1 MNWTPQDARNLY
13 NLPGW
18 SNGYFDVGD
27 DGHLLA
33 RPGGHVDAPA
43 IDLKALV
50 DRVHEHGLTLPVLV
64 RFTDILRSQVDRL
77 HGAFTTAMQASGYAA
92 SYTAIYPIKVNQQQH
107 VVDAIVK
114 HGGKRIGLECGSK
127 PELMAVIGSL
137 TSGGTIICN
146 GYKDA
151 EYIRLAL
158 IAQRL
163 GHSVVLVIE
172 KLSELELIINIAG
185 AMQITPE
192 LGLRVRLSTVT
203 SGNWQNTGGDRS
215 KFGFTAAGA
224 LALVNRLQQAGMLEC
239 LTLLHC
245 HPGSQIASIEVF
257 RRALQEVARTWVELR
272 NSGAPITTVDVGGG
286 LGVDYEGTASQ
297 SECSMNYDVTRYA
310 QTVVEEFSAITAAY
324 KLPPPD
330 LMSESGR
337 ALTAHHAVLITN
349 VLDTE
354 RVLCDAG
361 EAQADD
367 PAPVQTLRAGLQQIT
382 ADNVLDSYH
391 AANAGLA
398 ELRTLFIEGKAG
410 LAQRAR
416 GESLYYALCRK
427 VQGLLAGQEAAS
439 PHLDDIN
446 QRLADKVFC
455 NMSVFQSM
463 PDVWGIDQVFPIV
476 PLQRLDEPPQRRAT
490 LHDLTCDSDG
500 RIDRY
505 VDAGGVEST
514 LPVHAVAGDENYLLG
529 FFLVGAYQEI
539 LGDMHNLFGDT
550 DAVNVELDADGG
562 YRLVDPR
569 HGDSVDELLR
579 YVEFEPKRLMARYRE
594 KINAAGLAGAERSMC
609 LQALEGGLTGTTYM
623 EDE

>member
-1 MNWTPQDARNLY
+1 MNWTVQDSRRLY
-13 NLPGW
+13 SIPGW
-18 SNGYFDVGD
+18 SSGYFDVGD
-27 DGHLLA
+27 NGHLLA
-33 RPGGHVDAPA
+33 RPRGAPDGPS
-43 IDLKALV
+43 IDLKTLV
-50 DRVHEHGLTLPVLV
+50 ERVHEQGLTLPVLV
-64 RFTDILRSQVDRL
+64 RFTDILHSQVDRL
-77 HGAFTTAMQASGYAA
+77 YHAFAAAMQAHDYSAR
-92 SYTAIYPIKVNQQQH
+92 YTSIYPIKVNQQQH
-107 VVDAIVK
+107 VVDAIVA
-114 HGGKRIGLECGSK
+114 HGGSRVGLECGSK

-137 TSGGTIICN
+137 PAGGTIICN

-163 GHSVVLVIE
+163 GHRVVLVIE
-172 KLSELELIINIAG
+172 KLSELELVIDTAA
-185 AMQITPE
+185 AMQVKPE

-203 SGNWQNTGGDRS
+203 AGNWQNTGGDRS

-224 LALVNRLQQAGMLEC
+224 LALVDRLQQAGMLDC
-239 LTLLHC
+239 LSLLHC

-257 RRALQEVARTWVELR
+257 RRALQEVTRTWVELR
-272 NSGAPITTVDVGGG
+272 NTGAPIATVDVGGG

-297 SECSMNYDVTRYA
+297 SECSMNYDLERYA
-310 QTVVEEFSAITAAY
+310 QAVVEEFAVMAKAHE
-324 KLPPPD
+324 LPPPD

-354 RVLCDAG
+354 QVLCEAG
-361 EAQADD
+361 AAQPDD
-367 PAPVQTLRAGLQQIT
+367 PASLEALRSGLDQLT
-382 ADNVLDSYH
+382 ADNALESYH
-391 AANAGLA
+391 EANIQLAA
-398 ELRTLFIEGKAG
+398 LRTLYIAGKAG
-410 LAQRAR
+410 LRQRAR
-416 GESLYYALCRK
+416 GESLYYALCRRL
-427 VQGLLAGQEAAS
+427 QTLLAARLPAPAE
-439 PHLDDIN
+439 LDDIN

-455 NMSVFQSM
+455 NLSVFQSM
-463 PDVWGIDQVFPIV
+463 PDVWGIDQIFPIV
-476 PLQRLDEPPQRRAT
+476 PLQRLDEPPQRRAI

-500 RIDRY
+500 RIDSY

-514 LPVHAVAGDENYLLG
+514 LPVHAIAQHENYLLG

-550 DAVNVELDADGG
+550 DAVNVVLDDAGG

-579 YVEFEPKRLMARYRE
+579 YVEFEPKRLLARYRE
-594 KINAAGLAGAERSMC
+594 KLNAAGLEGRERSQY

>member
-1 MNWTPQDARNLY
+1 MRWDIDSARRQY
-13 NLPGW
+13 NIPGW
-18 SNGYFDVGD
+18 SAGYFDVGS
-27 DGHLLA
+27 DGHLVA
-33 RPGGHVDAPA
+33 RPDGRADASA
-43 IDLKALV
+43 IDLHGLV
-50 DRVHEHGLTLPVLV
+50 DRLHEEGLTLPVLV
-64 RFTDILRSQVDRL
+64 RFTDILCNRVDRL
-77 HGAFTTAMQASGYAA
+77 HGAFMSAMQLGGYAA
-92 SYTAIYPIKVNQQQH
+92 NYTAIYPIKVNQQQH
-107 VVDAIVK
+107 VVDAIVA
-114 HGGKRIGLECGSK
+114 HGGTRIGLECGSK

-137 TSGGTIICN
+137 PAGGVIICN

-163 GHSVVLVIE
+163 GHRVVLVIE
-172 KLSELELIINIAG
+172 KLAELELIIATAA
-185 AMQITPE
+185 AMRMQPE

-224 LALVNRLQQAGMLEC
+224 LALLARLEQADLLER

-257 RRALQEVARTWVELR
+257 RDALTEVARTWVELR
-272 NSGAPITTVDVGGG
+272 EAGAPVTTVDVGGG
-286 LGVDYEGTASQ
+286 LGIDYEGTRSM
-297 SECSMNYDVTRYA
+297 SECSMNYDVDRYA
-310 QTVVEEFSAITAAY
+310 QTVVDVFAGICSTHD
-324 KLPPPD
+324 LPPPD

-354 RVLCDAG
+354 QVLYGVDPGAG
-361 EAQADD
+361 GDI
-367 PAPVQTLRAGLQQIT
+367 APVAGLRGLLEGCTADNALENYLLGGGHLAELRGLYLVGRAGLQQ
-382 ADNVLDSYH
+382 
-391 AANAGLA
+391 
-398 ELRTLFIEGKAG
+398 
-410 LAQRAR
+410 RAY
-416 GESLYYALCRK
+416 GESIYYALCRK
-427 VQGLLAGQEAAS
+427 VQGFLAARDRPPPE
-439 PHLDDIN
+439 LDDIN
-446 QRLADKVFC
+446 RRLADKYFC

-476 PLQRLDEPPQRRAT
+476 PLQRLDERPERRAI

-500 RIDRY
+500 HIESY
-505 VDAGGVEST
+505 VDGSGVEST
-514 LPVHAVAGDENYLLG
+514 LPVHALDEGETYLLG
-529 FFLVGAYQEI
+529 FFLLGAYQEI

-550 DAVNVELDADGG
+550 DAVNVEFDADGG

-569 HGDSVDELLR
+569 HADTVDELLR

-594 KINAAGLAGAERSMC
+594 KLNAAGLKGAERTMC